1 MTSMPLARRHSLSWF
16 IAVVLLFWASFAN
29 AQQLAPIP
37 PLTSPV
43 IDQTGTLTPDEIA
56 GLDARIRSYAAT
68 KGAQLQVLIV
78 PTTKPEE
85 IEQYAIRVVET
96 YKLGRKGVDD
106 AALLIVAKQDR
117 KLRIE
122 VQYGL
127 EGAIP
132 DAVARQ
138 IIDQYISPQFRAGNF
153 YAGIHDGLE
162 AIIRRV
168 DGEELPPPVRNTQS
182 VMPDFMTFMI
192 FILMF
197 SFVAGPILRAIFGK
211 YLGPVAAGIGGG
223 GLGFLIM
230 TTIGFSIA
238 GAFIAFF
245 LTMLFGNAGSRGGRW
260 HTTGHDGTWGGTWGG
275 GGWSDGGGGG
285 WSGGGGM
292 GGGGGAS
299 GSW

>member
-1 MTSMPLARRHSLSWF
+1 MNVLPLPKRHPLSWLVF
-16 IAVVLLFWASFAN
+16 FVLLLWAGLAQ

-43 IDQTGTLTPDEIA
+43 IDQTGTLSPDEIA
-56 GLDARIRSYAAT
+56 GLDARIRAYAAT

-78 PTTKPEE
+78 PTTQPEE
-85 IEQYAIRVVET
+85 ISQYGIRVVES

-106 AALLIVAKQDR
+106 AAILIVAKEDR
-117 KLRIE
+117 RVRLEI
-122 VQYGL
+122 QYGL

-132 DAVARQ
+132 DAVAKQ
-138 IIDQYISPQFRAGNF
+138 IIDQFISPQFRAGNF
-153 YAGIHDGLE
+153 YGGIHDGLE
-162 AIIRRV
+162 AMIKRV
-168 DGEELPPPVRNTQS
+168 DGEELPAPVQNNQRVT
-182 VMPDFMTFMI
+182 PDFMTFMI

-197 SFVAGPILRAIFGK
+197 SFIVGPILRAIFGK

-230 TTIGFSIA
+230 ATIGFGIA
-238 GAFIAFF
+238 GGFIAFL
-245 LTMLFGNAGSRGGRW
+245 LTMLFGNAGGGGGRW
-260 HTTGHDGTWGGTWGG
+260 HTSGQGGSWGGG
-275 GGWSDGGGGG
+275 GGWSSGGGGGG